1 MKVKQFHEESLGII
15 VGIISASFSTNKL
28 ARFCKLVLYRWRRR
42 SRGLLMRR
50 AEASVSCIIT
60 SSQCEHL
67 YLFIVLSLCIYNF
80 TLSIIDLC
88 YDMLWYQICQFHPVY
103 LKFRF
108 FYSSTCRKICNALA
122 QSLAQQLTCSEAAF
136 ADEPKDRLSNSGDCV
151 GVAKKKRI
159 EIVFAKPSISIPWL
173 RTKWGIL
180 KK

>member
-1 MKVKQFHEESLGII
+1 MKVKQFHEESL
-15 VGIISASFSTNKL
+15 GIISASFSTNKL

-151 GVAKKKRI
+151 GVAKKKG
-159 EIVFAKPSISIPWL
+159 L
-173 RTKWGIL
+173 RLCLQSLVLASHDCAQSGVS
-180 KK
+180 

>member
-108 FYSSTCRKICNALA
+108 FTV
-122 QSLAQQLTCSEAAF
+122 QHAAKS
-136 ADEPKDRLSNSGDCV
+136 ATHWLNHWLNSWLV
-151 GVAKKKRI
+151 LRQPLQMSPRTAWATA
-159 EIVFAKPSISIPWL
+159 EIA
-173 RTKWGIL
+173 
-180 KK
+180 